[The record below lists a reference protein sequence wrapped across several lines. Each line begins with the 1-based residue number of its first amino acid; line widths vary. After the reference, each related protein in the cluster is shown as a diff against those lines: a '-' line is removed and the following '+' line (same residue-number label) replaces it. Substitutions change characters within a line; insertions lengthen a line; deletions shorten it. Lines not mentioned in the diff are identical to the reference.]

1 MPETE
6 IDYLDEEQTTEEAIR
21 SRMLE
26 RISDEWDKTEGGYIY
41 DSIAPVAIEMVFIGM
56 MIRKALNLS
65 FAQTTNGEYLD
76 KRAEEHGIFRK
87 EAVKATGEIKIT
99 GTVGAIINAGLQVA
113 TEADTALNISSVEF
127 VTTETVTIPDDGYV
141 TVPIEAVEAGSNG
154 NVMANKIIV
163 LLKSNSNIT
172 DVINIEPTTGGAD
185 IESDTDLLTRFLEYV
200 RTPGTSGNVQNYR
213 QWALSIPG
221 VSAVHVIPLWN
232 GNGTVKVVILGPD
245 GTPANKELVQQVQNY
260 IAGDDNY
267 GNRQAPIGATVTVIA
282 AEAVTISVTAD
293 IAIDESLATKDV
305 IINNF
310 RDSLNAYLKDNAF
323 ISATIRLVKIGGIL
337 INQNGVIDYANLKI
351 NGGTDNI
358 ETTEEQVVIIGDVD
372 LNEVDLN
379 AE

>member
-26 RISDEWDKTEGGYIY
+26 RISNEWDKTEGGYIY

-76 KRAEEHGIFRK
+76 KRAEEHGVFRK

-141 TVPIEAVEAGSNG
+141 TVPIEAIEAGSNG

-172 DVINIEPTTGGAD
+172 DVINPKPTTGGAD

-245 GTPANKELVQQVQNY
+245 GTPANKELVQQVQDY
-260 IAGDDNY
+260 IARDDNT
-267 GNRQAPIGATVTVIA
+267 GNGQAPVGADVTVVS
-282 AEAVTISVTAD
+282 AEAVTISISAD
-293 IAIDESLATKDV
+293 ITIDESITSMEMIK
-305 IINNF
+305 
-310 RDSLNAYLKDNAF
+310 NAF
-323 ISATIRLVKIGGIL
+323 KESLSVFFKENAFASATIRLVKIGGIL
-337 INQNGVIDYANLKI
+337 INQAGVIDYTNLKI
-351 NGGTDNI
+351 NDDTKNI
-358 ETTEEQVVIIGDVD
+358 EITAEQVVVIG
-372 LNEVDLN
+372 EVNLS
-379 AE
+379 EQ

>member
-26 RISDEWDKTEGGYIY
+26 RISNEWDKTEGGYIY

-76 KRAEEHGIFRK
+76 KRAEEHGVFRK

-172 DVINIEPTTGGAD
+172 DVINPKPTTGGAD

-245 GTPANKELVQQVQNY
+245 GTPANKELVQQVQDY
-260 IAGDDNY
+260 IAGDDNT
-267 GNRQAPIGATVTVIA
+267 GNGQAPVGADVTVVS
-282 AEAVTISVTAD
+282 AEAVTISISAD
-293 IAIDESLATKDV
+293 ITIDESITSMEMIK
-305 IINNF
+305 
-310 RDSLNAYLKDNAF
+310 NAF
-323 ISATIRLVKIGGIL
+323 KESLSVFFKENAFVSATIRLVKIGGIL
-337 INQNGVIDYANLKI
+337 INQAGVIDYTNLKI
-351 NGGTDNI
+351 NDDTKNI
-358 ETTEEQVVIIGDVD
+358 EITAEQVVVIG
-372 LNEVDLN
+372 EVNLS
-379 AE
+379 EQ

>member
-6 IDYLDEEQTTEEAIR
+6 IDYLDEEQTTEETIR

-99 GTVGAIINAGLQVA
+99 GTVGTIINAGLQVA

-127 VTTETVTIPDDGYV
+127 VTTETVTIPGDGYV

-172 DVINIEPTTGGAD
+172 YVINPKPTTGGTD
-185 IESDTDLLTRFLEYV
+185 IESDADLLTRYLEYV

-232 GNGTVKVVILGPD
+232 GNGTVKVVILGPEKA
-245 GTPANKELVQQVQNY
+245 PANDELVNRVKDY
-260 IAGDDNY
+260 ICGEDNY
-267 GNRQAPIGATVTVIA
+267 GNRMAPIGATVTVVSAQPI
-282 AEAVTISVTAD
+282 TISISANIIIDKTLTTLEN
-293 IAIDESLATKDV
+293 AIDVFKND
-305 IINNF
+305 
-310 RDSLNAYLKDNAF
+310 LNEYLKENVFNA
-323 ISATIRLVKIGGIL
+323 ATIRISKIGGVLIFRDWIL
-337 INQNGVIDYANLKI
+337 DYTDLKI
-351 NGGTDNI
+351 NGDTENI
-358 ETTEEQVVIIGDVD
+358 ETTEEQVIIIGEVS
-372 LNEVDLN
+372 LNEQ
-379 AE
+379 

>member
-26 RISDEWDKTEGGYIY
+26 RISNEWDKTEGGYIY

-76 KRAEEHGIFRK
+76 KRAEEHGVFRK

-172 DVINIEPTTGGAD
+172 DVINPKPTTGGAD

-245 GTPANKELVQQVQNY
+245 GTPANKELVQQVQDY
-260 IAGDDNY
+260 IAGDDNT
-267 GNRQAPIGATVTVIA
+267 GNGQAPVGADVTVVS
-282 AEAVTISVTAD
+282 AEAVTISISAD
-293 IAIDESLATKDV
+293 ITIDESITSMEMIK
-305 IINNF
+305 
-310 RDSLNAYLKDNAF
+310 NAF
-323 ISATIRLVKIGGIL
+323 KESLSVFFKENAFASATIRLVKIGGIL
-337 INQNGVIDYANLKI
+337 INQAGVIDYTNLKI
-351 NGGTDNI
+351 NDDTKNI
-358 ETTEEQVVIIGDVD
+358 EITAEQVVVIG
-372 LNEVDLN
+372 EVNLS
-379 AE
+379 EQ